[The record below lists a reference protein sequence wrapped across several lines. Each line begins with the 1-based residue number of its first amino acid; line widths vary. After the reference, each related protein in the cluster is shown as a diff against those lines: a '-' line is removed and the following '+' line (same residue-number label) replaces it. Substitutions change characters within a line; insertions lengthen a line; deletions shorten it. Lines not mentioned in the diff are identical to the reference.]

1 MSEGGEKRPFGK
13 KPFGG
18 KKAFGDK
25 KPFGKK
31 PFGKRS
37 FGDKKPFAKKPFSDR
52 PARSDRPLGPPRP
65 LTDEEKQARAS
76 EGGGERPFRKRP
88 FADRKFGDRKFGK
101 KPFGEGRPAGFEKK
115 PYEHPAKGEPPATA
129 ERPHLQEDE
138 LRYLGRNACLALFQN
153 RPQDIIRVY
162 VQRAHAAEFK
172 PLLDFCASN
181 HKSYHQVEAEDLER
195 LTDSVHHQGI
205 CVVAKARRFDSEK
218 FFFNQLGA
226 HRTLV
231 LYLDGVGNPHNL
243 GAVLR
248 TAAHFGVHHVCVPAE
263 ALSRISPA
271 IYRTAEGAAEVV
283 SIVRVDDPE
292 KFLDRLQSQ
301 GFHLYAF
308 EAANSQSVFDTR
320 LNEKS
325 VFVFGAEVEGISGI
339 VRTVVETKLAI
350 PGTGAVESL
359 NVSVAAAIA
368 MAEFNRQGTQ
378 RSVRIVKSKP

>member
-1 MSEGGEKRPFGK
+1 MSDQEKRPFGK
-13 KPFGG
+13 KPFG
-18 KKAFGDK
+18 K

-31 PFGKRS
+31 PFGKKS
-37 FGDKKPFAKKPFSDR
+37 FG
-52 PARSDRPLGPPRP
+52 PRP
-65 LTDEEKQARAS
+65 VGE
-76 EGGGERPFRKRP
+76 GGERPKREFSGPRPRSEGDRPKRDFGDRPFGAKRP
-88 FADRKFGDRKFGK
+88 FQKKPWGDRRAEGEQGGPNFER
-101 KPFGEGRPAGFEKK
+101 KPRF
-115 PYEHPAKGEPPATA
+115 EHPAKGEAPGRD
-129 ERPHLQEDE
+129 RPHLGDDE
-138 LRYLGRNACLALFQN
+138 LRYLGKNACLALFQK
-153 RPQDIIRVY
+153 RADDIIRAY
-162 VQRAHAAEFK
+162 VQRELAAEYK
-172 PLLDFCASN
+172 PLLEYCTS
-181 HKSYHQVEAEDLER
+181 HRKSFHLVEAADLER

-218 FFFNQLGA
+218 YFFNQLGSG
-226 HRTLV
+226 RTLV

-248 TAAHFGVHHVCVPAE
+248 TAAHFGVSHICVPEE

-283 SIVRVDDPE
+283 SIVRVDDAE
-292 KFLDRLQSQ
+292 KFLDRLQGV

-308 EAANSQSVFDTR
+308 EAANSQSMFDTR

-339 VRTVVETKLAI
+339 VRAVVETKLAI

-378 RSVRIVKSKP
+378 KSVRIVKSKP